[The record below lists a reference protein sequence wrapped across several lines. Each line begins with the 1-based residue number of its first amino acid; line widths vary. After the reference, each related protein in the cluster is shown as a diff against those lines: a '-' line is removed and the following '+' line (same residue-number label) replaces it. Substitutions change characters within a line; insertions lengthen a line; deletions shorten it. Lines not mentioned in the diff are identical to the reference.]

1 MGFWDNVKDKASQ
14 LNESLKTKMDQFKN
28 AAFAD
33 ASMAMCALIAAA
45 DGNIDSSER
54 QKTASFIMNNDTL
67 KVFDAS
73 ELQTKF
79 IYYCDKL
86 QSDYD
91 FGKIEAIQSISKLK
105 KKTEQA
111 RAVIQVGIII
121 GGADGDFDDDE
132 KAAVREAC
140 FAVGISPNEFDLQ

>member
-1 MGFWDNVKDKASQ
+1 MGFWDNLKDKAVQ
-14 LNESLKTKMDQFKN
+14 LNEGLKTKVGQFKN
-28 AAFAD
+28 ASFAD

-45 DGNIDSSER
+45 DGTIDASER
-54 QKTASFIMNNDTL
+54 QKTAAFIMNNDTL
-67 KVFDAS
+67 KVFDTS

-105 KKTEQA
+105 KKADQA

-121 GGADGDFDDDE
+121 GGADGNFDDDE

-140 FAVGISPNEFDLQ
+140 FAVGISSNEFDL